1 MADVAVSVH
10 RNPRDVE
17 NGSDDT
23 EAHEET
29 ADLKKKKGTKR

>member
-10 RNPRDVE
+10 RDPRDVE
-17 NGSDDT
+17 NRSDDT

-29 ADLKKKKGTKR
+29 TDLKKKV